1 MEKKQRMCMK
11 CKRPLPEGY
20 RHIFCESC
28 RTKQAEDVK
37 KVTKKVMGVT
47 AAVASIAVV
56 IGTAGKINPK
66 D

>member
-1 MEKKQRMCMK
+1 MK

-20 RHIFCESC
+20 RHLCCESC
-28 RTKQAEDVK
+28 RTRQAENVK
-37 KVTKKVMGVT
+37 EAAKKVMGVT
-47 AAVASIAVV
+47 AAAASIAVV